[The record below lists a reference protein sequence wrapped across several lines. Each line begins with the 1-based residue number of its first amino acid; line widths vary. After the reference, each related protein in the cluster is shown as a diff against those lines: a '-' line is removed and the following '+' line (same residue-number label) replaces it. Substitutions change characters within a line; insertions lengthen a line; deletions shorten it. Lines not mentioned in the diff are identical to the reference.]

1 MARFVWEEPRAVA
14 EPTSEEYPYV
24 LLTGRGSSSQ
34 WHTQTRTSKSAML
47 RTLYPEKPYVEIS
60 PADAAALG
68 VAADEWVVVRS
79 ARGEMEA
86 RAYVTPTVAAGQVF
100 VPMHYAGTNRLTRP
114 SFDPYSR
121 QPSYKSAAVA
131 VRPLP
136 ERHRYS

>member
-1 MARFVWEEPRAVA
+1 MGGAPASRRADQHRV
-14 EPTSEEYPYV
+14 PLI

-34 WHTQTRTSKSAML
+34 WHTQTRTSKSAIL
-47 RTLYPEKPYVEIS
+47 RTLYPDKPYVEIS

-68 VAADEWVVVRS
+68 VAPDEWVLVAS

-86 RAYVTPTVAAGQVF
+86 RAYVTPTVSPGQVF

-121 QPSYKSAAVA
+121 QPSYKSAAVG
-131 VRPLP
+131 VRRLAGSP
-136 ERHRYS
+136 RYS

>member
-1 MARFVWEEPRAVA
+1 MA
-14 EPTSEEYPYV
+14 EPTSEEFPFV

-34 WHTQTRTSKSAML
+34 WHTQTRTSKSAIL

-60 PADAAALG
+60 PVDAADLG
-68 VAADEWVVVRS
+68 VAPDEWVTVRS

-86 RAYVTPTVAAGQVF
+86 RAYVTPTVARGQVF
-100 VPMHYAGTNRLTRP
+100 VPMHYARTNQLTSP

-131 VRPLP
+131 VRRRA
-136 ERHRYS
+136 ESRRYS